1 MSIDNEDSG
10 DSSSMQQ
17 KTNSKI
23 NITKI
28 TMPRV
33 NPPFCPTHTIILDCS
48 QISYADSM
56 GASCLIS
63 VSFFIAINDI
73 AFEILAIH

>member
-1 MSIDNEDSG
+1 MSMNDDDNCNGDED
-10 DSSSMQQ
+10 SMQQ

-28 TMPRV
+28 TIPRV
-33 NPPFCPTHTIILDCS
+33 NPPFCPTHTIVLDCS

-56 GASCLIS
+56 GASCLIA
-63 VSFFIAINDI
+63 VSYIF
-73 AFEILAIH
+73 LL

>member
-1 MSIDNEDSG
+1 MSMNDDDNCNDDED
-10 DSSSMQQ
+10 SMQQ

-28 TMPRV
+28 TIPRV
-33 NPPFCPTHTIILDCS
+33 NPPFCPTHTIVLDCS

-56 GASCLIS
+56 GASCLIA
-63 VSFFIAINDI
+63 VSYIF
-73 AFEILAIH
+73 LL